1 VYDAFAPDSAARP
14 TNMLLTVTSRSLQH
28 VKRDKRPLEPIEV
41 PDFVAEHLGL
51 KGLNVHVPLLKGMA
65 VKDLERLRDRA
76 DRARCPILVLV
87 EERVLDFA
95 QAPAECIARVE
106 RLGLAASKLGAPS
119 VAVEIASIPSTPEG
133 FDSVAAN
140 VKRSLAALDRYDT
153 HLLIRPGEGSAG
165 EPQRIADLIK
175 KIGGF
180 RIGSMP
186 TFAQAASTKDPV
198 DALRRL
204 APYAQAI
211 EASVKAFGKSGKHKA
226 WDIAAMFGAI
236 SAVGYGNTVCIDY
249 SAKTDPVG
257 NIEAARDMLALLI
270 EPEEV
275 EDEEEAAEAEVE
287 EA

>member
-1 VYDAFAPDSAARP
+1 
-14 TNMLLTVTSRSLQH
+14 MLLTVTSRSLQH

-76 DRARCPILVLV
+76 DRARCPVLVLV

-119 VAVEIASIPSTPEG
+119 VAVEIASIPATPEG

-211 EASVKAFGKSGKHKA
+211 EASVKAFGKSGKHEA
-226 WDIAAMFGAI
+226 WDIKAMFGAI

-275 EDEEEAAEAEVE
+275 EDDEEEAAEAEVE

>member
-1 VYDAFAPDSAARP
+1 
-14 TNMLLTVTSRSLQH
+14 MLLTVTSRSLQH

-41 PDFVAEHLGL
+41 PDYVAEHLGL
-51 KGLNVHVPLLKGMA
+51 KGLNVHTPMLKGMA

-87 EERVLDFA
+87 EERVLDYEH
-95 QAPAECIARVE
+95 APADCIARVE
-106 RLGLAASKLGAPS
+106 RLGLAACKLGAPS
-119 VAVEIASIPSTPEG
+119 VAIEIGSIPPTPEG

-140 VKRSLAALDRYDT
+140 LKRSLAALDRFDT
-153 HLLIRPGEGSAG
+153 HLLIRPGAGSAG
-165 EPQRIADLIK
+165 DPQRIADLIK

-211 EASVKAFGKSGKHKA
+211 EASVKAFGKSGKHDA
-226 WDIAAMFGAI
+226 WDLAALFGAI

-249 SAKTDPVG
+249 PAKTDPVG
-257 NIEAARDMLALLI
+257 NIEAARDALAALI
-270 EPEEV
+270 EPADV
-275 EDEEEAAEAEVE
+275 EDEEEAEVE

>member
-1 VYDAFAPDSAARP
+1 
-14 TNMLLTVTSRSLQH
+14 MLLTVTSRSLQH

-51 KGLNVHVPLLKGMA
+51 KGLNVHVPMLKGMA

-87 EERVLDFA
+87 EERVLDYA

-106 RLGLAASKLGAPS
+106 KLGLAASKLGAPS

-153 HLLIRPGEGSAG
+153 HLLIRPGEGGAG
-165 EPQRIADLIK
+165 DPQRISDLIK

-186 TFAQAASTKDPV
+186 TFAQAATTKDPV

-211 EASVKAFGKSGKHKA
+211 EASVKAFGKSGKHDA
-226 WDIAAMFGAI
+226 WDIKAMFDAI
-236 SAVGYGNTVCIDY
+236 QAVGYGNTVCIDY
-249 SAKTDPVG
+249 SAKTDPIG
-257 NIEAARDMLALLI
+257 NIEAARDMLAALI
-270 EPEEV
+270 EPEEI
-275 EDEEEAAEAEVE
+275 EDDEEEEAAEAEVE